1 MLFTDLKNNTMSRID
16 VLKKQNPSLNFNF
29 VEMVANIIKKPKY
42 VELFVN
48 LLKKRPE
55 KTYRQKKDYID
66 VLENSWGVKFTN
78 YETVS
83 GLEVVILL
91 RVLEEILQR
100 EDVVSF
106 FKFIEFNERFLI
118 KQSDLSTYNT
128 FEEIRAQVSLTELA
142 MVDKELEKHVIKLYE
157 DDKNLLIK
165 PLSWDASKKYGSN
178 TKWCTT
184 TTDDPN
190 HFYRYAV
197 QGMLIYYINKE
208 TGSKTAIF
216 KSVSEYDKELSFWD
230 SSDSRID
237 SMMADIPFEM
247 LGRIKNEVSGQTLKS
262 NVDLLTPE
270 QRKEQVDYLV
280 KNKFECDWLTEIGI
294 THSGRRHRILR
305 AAENAENILIEVD
318 APDTAPNAA

>member
-1 MLFTDLKNNTMSRID
+1 MSRID

-55 KTYRQKKDYID
+55 KTYRQKKDYIE

-118 KQSDLSTYNT
+118 KQSDLSTYDT
-128 FEEIRAQVSLTELA
+128 FDEIRAQVSLTELA

-190 HFYRYAV
+190 HFYRYAT

-208 TGSKTAIF
+208 TGSKTGIF
-216 KSVSEYDKELSFWD
+216 KSLSEYDKELSFWD

-237 SMMADIPFEM
+237 SMMADIPSEM
-247 LGRIKNEVSGQTLKS
+247 LGRIKNEVSGQTSKS

-280 KNKFECDWLTEIGI
+280 KNKFECDWLSEIGI
-294 THSGRRHRILR
+294 TYSGRRHRILR

-318 APDTAPNAA
+318 TPDVPTNAA